1 MGTSLINHRFYLIG
15 VLLSLVVS
23 CKSKAIKQ
31 KASFLHQQEIARPDW
46 LAEKYSQVTMIDDDH
61 VAVLNGNYLVDMP
74 LQFNTDSSYVFYLNA
89 KIPVELFKESLGFYP
104 ELKQFI
110 LIVPDWKFYAEVS
123 KTTSKEGMCVELET
137 TNFYYY
143 IRREEDNVKVD
154 STRLGVLEN
163 PALDFDKSVVPD
175 DMLTVYRKES
185 YGSVCCPRDP
195 MWDIADQDSCF
206 VRGFEERNKF
216 KVTMG
221 RYIQMQ
227 GKEGENSIYYT
238 LPGLTPLQR
247 LQFLLE
253 KRVQWRLNRE
263 DKKMPLSPQLFTP
276 QLHQMITTGF
286 NKFEEMP

>member
-1 MGTSLINHRFYLIG
+1 MRTCLTNHRFYLIG
-15 VLLSLVVS
+15 VLFLLIVS

-31 KASFLHQQEIARPDW
+31 AVSVADQRQMVRPDW
-46 LAEKYSQVTMIDDDH
+46 LAQKYSQVTMIDNDH
-61 VAVLNGNYLVDMP
+61 VAVLNGNYLVDIP

-89 KIPVELFKESLGFYP
+89 KIPVGLFKESLGFYP

-123 KTTSKEGMCVELET
+123 KMAAKKGMCVEPET

-143 IRREEDNVKVD
+143 IRREEDHVKVD
-154 STRLGVLEN
+154 SARLGGLEN
-163 PALDFDKSVVPD
+163 PLLDFNRSVVPN
-175 DMLTVYRKES
+175 DMLAVYRKES

-195 MWDIADQDSCF
+195 MWDIAGQDSSF

-216 KVTMG
+216 KVTTG

-238 LPGLTPLQR
+238 LPGLTTLQR

-253 KRVQWRLNRE
+253 KRVQWSLNRAA
-263 DKKMPLSPQLFTP
+263 KKMPPSPKLFTP
-276 QLHQMITTGF
+276 QLYQLITIGF
-286 NKFEEMP
+286 NRFEKMP